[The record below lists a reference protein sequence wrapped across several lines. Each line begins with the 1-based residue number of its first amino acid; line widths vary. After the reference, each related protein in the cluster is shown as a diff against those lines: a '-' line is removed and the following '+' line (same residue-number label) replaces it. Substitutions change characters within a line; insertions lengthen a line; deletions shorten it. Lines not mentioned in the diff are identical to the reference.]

1 MNKDTVSLTI
11 EKIIGG
17 NTAMGYL
24 HIYRQLDSSE
34 QEIAVDI
41 EYDIQ
46 PFEKMTHDYPG
57 CDASC
62 EITSVADSAT
72 GDIEFD
78 LDCIDN
84 LLEAGES
91 VLNFEVHP
99 DE

>member
-1 MNKDTVSLTI
+1 MNKDIVSLTI
-11 EKIIGG
+11 EKILGG

-24 HIYRQLDSSE
+24 YIYRQLDNSE
-34 QEIAVDI
+34 QEIQVDI

-46 PFEKMTHDYPG
+46 SEEKETLTSPKIE
-57 CDASC
+57 ALC
-62 EITSVADSAT
+62 EITSVADGAT
-72 GDIEFD
+72 GDIEYD

-91 VLNFEVHP
+91 VLNFEVHC

>member
-11 EKIIGG
+11 EKILGG

-24 HIYRQLDSSE
+24 IIYRQLDDSE
-34 QEIAVDI
+34 QEIQVDI
-41 EYDIQ
+41 QYDIQ
-46 PFEKMTHDYPG
+46 PEEKMTHDYPG
-57 CDASC
+57 CDAYC
-62 EITSVADSAT
+62 EITSVVDSAT
-72 GDIEFD
+72 GDIEYD